1 MKLSKLLGERVKQ
14 NASGATVKSHNYM
27 LRAGYMKQISTGI
40 YTLLTPAKKSVLK
53 IENIIR
59 EEMNAVDG
67 QEVLFPVVMPREMW
81 DESGRYES
89 IGSEMVRFKDRF
101 NHDMLLGMTH
111 EEAAV
116 YTSKNIIKSYE
127 QLPYMI
133 YQIQTKFRDE
143 PRSRAG
149 LISVREF
156 TMKDAYSFH
165 ETQEDLEKYYYRV
178 HEAYN
183 RIYKR
188 IGMQNFISVCGDGGM
203 MGGNI
208 AHEFMLLTPSGEDS
222 LVLCDK
228 CDYKAN
234 MEVAKGIITKSN
246 REAKELKEVFTG
258 EAKTIEEVCKFLKI
272 EENQTCKA
280 VSYAIKGNSEKSLL
294 VFIRGDLEVNEVKV
308 KALLGADI
316 VSNDLND
323 QEELVAGNIGPVGLD
338 NKNFIMMFDESLQGE
353 NDLVCGANKKDYH
366 ITGLTIERDIKNI
379 KFVDIS
385 KVKDGDICPRCGGK
399 LYISRGI
406 EIGNIFQLGTKYTK
420 SMKMNVHDR
429 NGEDFNPIMGCYG
442 IGVGRALASVL
453 EEKSDDKGL
462 VFPMTIAPWHVCLC
476 PLKLEDEK
484 VSETVDKLYQEMLN
498 NKIEVLLDDRT
509 GVSAGFKFAESE
521 LMGLPIRVVVSPR
534 SLENNQAEVTLR
546 ETKETKMVDLD
557 NLIVELKNI
566 IATEIAKIEKR

>member
-116 YTSKNIIKSYE
+116 FTSKNIIKSYE

-149 LISVREF
+149 LIRVREF

-165 ETQEDLEKYYYRV
+165 ETQEDLEEYYYRV
-178 HEAYN
+178 HAAYE
-183 RIYKR
+183 RIFKR
-188 IGMQNFISVCGDGGM
+188 VGMNNFISVRGDSGM
-203 MGGNI
+203 MGGKI

-258 EAKTIEEVCKFLKI
+258 DAKTIEDVCKLLNIK
-272 EENQTCKA
+272 EDQTCKA
-280 VSYAIKGNSEKSLL
+280 VCYAIKGESEKSLI
-294 VFIRGDLEVNEVKV
+294 VFIRGDLEVNEIKV

-316 VSNDLND
+316 VANDLSD
-323 QEELVAGNIGPVGLD
+323 QQDLIAGNIGPIGLN

-366 ITGLTIERDIKNI
+366 ISGLSIERDIKDV
-379 KFVDIS
+379 KFVDVS
-385 KVKDGDICPRCGGK
+385 KVKDGDVCPRCGGK
-399 LYISRGI
+399 LYVSRGI
-406 EIGNIFQLGTKYTK
+406 EIGNIFQLGTKYTQ
-420 SMKMNVHDR
+420 SMKMNVHDK

-476 PLKLEDEK
+476 PLKLEDEN
-484 VSETVDKLYQEMLN
+484 VSKTVEKIYQEMLN
-498 NKIEVLLDDRT
+498 NKIEVLFDDRT

-521 LMGLPIRVVVSPR
+521 LMGLPIRVVISPR
-534 SLENNQAEVTLR
+534 SLENNQAEVTMR

-557 NLIVELKNI
+557 NLVETLKQI
-566 IATEIAKIEKR
+566 IKEEIEKIENR